1 MTAAELIA
9 LVNAMDLA
17 FSRMSNTD
25 IDRML
30 KEQNADVR
38 SMMCASA

>member
-1 MTAAELIA
+1 MTADELIA

-17 FSRMSNTD
+17 FSRMSNAD